1 MEIPHQ
7 VMIEPR
13 KATNRRIR
21 KIPHQVLIEPRKSTN
36 IRIRKV
42 IEGLEKLNQKGE
54 IP

>member
-1 MEIPHQ
+1 
-7 VMIEPR
+7 MIEPR